1 MITWSQ
7 LLFSDIN
14 SPIIEQIVFFHDHS
28 IIIIIIITIITIYII
43 INIIYNKFTRRSLI
57 EGQEIEI
64 IWTIIPAI
72 TLIFIAIPSLHL
84 LYLTDEIFNSQL
96 SIKVL
101 GHQWYWSYE
110 YSDFNKEFD
119 SFILS
124 ELEIKKASF
133 RLLETDN
140 NLVIPINTNIKFLIS
155 STDVIHSWTI
165 PSLGLK
171 IDAVPGRLNQ
181 CFSFSNRPGIYYGQ
195 CSEICGANHR
205 FIPISLEITLIKNFI
220 HFIKNSLN
228 GWILSNGLLNQFIV
242 LITFNEK
249 TS

>member
-1 MITWSQ
+1 MMTWSQ
-7 LLFSDIN
+7 ISFPDMN
-14 SPIIEQIVFFHDHS
+14 SPIMEQMAFFHDHS
-28 IIIIIIITIITIYII
+28 MMIIMMITIITIYMIM
-43 INIIYNKFTRRSLI
+43 NIMFNNLTSRSLS

-84 LYLTDEIFNSQL
+84 LYLTDEMFSSQI

-119 SFILS
+119 SFIIPENEMTLS
-124 ELEIKKASF
+124 SM

-140 NLVIPINTNIKFLIS
+140 NLIVPVNTNIKYLIS
-155 STDVIHSWTI
+155 SADVIHSWTI

-171 IDAVPGRLNQ
+171 MDAVPGRLNQ
-181 CFSFSNRPGIYYGQ
+181 CFSSSNRPGVYYGQ
-195 CSEICGANHR
+195 CSEICGANHS
-205 FIPISLEITLIKNFI
+205 FMPISLEITSMKNFMN
-220 HFIKNSLN
+220 FIKN
-228 GWILSNGLLNQFIV
+228 
-242 LITFNEK
+242 
-249 TS
+249 

>member
-1 MITWSQ
+1 MMTWSQ
-7 LLFSDIN
+7 MSFSDMN
-14 SPIIEQIVFFHDHS
+14 SPIMEQMAFFHDHS
-28 IIIIIIITIITIYII
+28 MMIIMMITIITIYMI
-43 INIIYNKFTRRSLI
+43 INIMLNNFTSRSMM
-57 EGQEIEI
+57 EGQEIEF

-84 LYLTDEIFNSQL
+84 LYLTDEMFNSQI

-119 SFILS
+119 SFMIPES
-124 ELEIKKASF
+124 EMNLNSI

-140 NLVIPINTNIKFLIS
+140 NLVIPMNTNIKFLIS

-171 IDAVPGRLNQ
+171 MDAIPGRLNQ
-181 CFSFSNRPGIYYGQ
+181 CFSSSNRPGMYFGQ
-195 CSEICGANHR
+195 CSEICGANHS
-205 FIPISLEITLIKNFI
+205 FMPISMEITSMKNFMN
-220 HFIKNSLN
+220 FIQN
-228 GWILSNGLLNQFIV
+228 
-242 LITFNEK
+242 
-249 TS
+249 